1 MGKDG
6 FIWWQGV
13 VEDRHDP
20 LFLGRCRI
28 RILGWHTE
36 DKVEQPTVS
45 LPWAFPIQP
54 ITSAAMTGVGTSP
67 TGPVEGTWVVGFFR
81 DGEAAQEPVFFGT
94 LGGIPEDQAPDP
106 SKFIGFADPRVEA
119 ADEEHPFALTNK
131 RLLSYVDADED
142 ARVPRAPRLISH
154 FGPSKKLSGDDLKPK
169 NIREIKQNESGII
182 ADGAPTQVILEEY
195 ASRSAYPDINFMYE
209 PTTPRSA
216 RGLFGNYPTTGPL
229 SSTGIVGQKM
239 EWRKQLG
246 QGYGVAENPKDK
258 WNEPDPKAIY
268 GAKYPYNHVTQTE
281 SGHLIEMD
289 DTPGKERLHWYHRAG
304 TFTEIGALGHRIT
317 KVVSEDFKV
326 NLMNDYHRVVGSKYE
341 NIGGKLDVVSAKYFH
356 KCKSGVFKV
365 EAQGDIIFDNP
376 TANFTV
382 NSKNIILDAAGGTF
396 TMKGKSFERIV
407 KASKAT
413 DKIDGDSTVK
423 VGGKQS
429 VRAGSLAFSS
439 RGSSGITAGGA
450 INLVATDNI
459 AESSMNLIG
468 GVMGIPA
475 RSFKAGMGDILFETA
490 LLGGVTLNVAPEGL
504 LGQIAI
510 SKLGEI
516 TLTIGGGLASITVG
530 LTGIVLDYLGL
541 STIELGPAGVEI
553 KGLSTLMEGTLSCDV
568 KGLNTTVEGSVGVT
582 LKGLTASVKGDVS
595 AKVEGVLAN
604 LEASGVATVKGSATM
619 IG

>member
-154 FGPSKKLSGDDLKPK
+154 FGPSKKLSGDALKPK

-258 WNEPDPKAIY
+258 WNEPDPKAMY

-341 NIGGKLDVVSAKYFH
+341 NIGGKLDVVSAK
-356 KCKSGVFKV
+356 
-365 EAQGDIIFDNP
+365 
-376 TANFTV
+376 
-382 NSKNIILDAAGGTF
+382 
-396 TMKGKSFERIV
+396 
-407 KASKAT
+407 
-413 DKIDGDSTVK
+413 
-423 VGGKQS
+423 
-429 VRAGSLAFSS
+429 
-439 RGSSGITAGGA
+439 
-450 INLVATDNI
+450 
-459 AESSMNLIG
+459 
-468 GVMGIPA
+468 
-475 RSFKAGMGDILFETA
+475 
-490 LLGGVTLNVAPEGL
+490 
-504 LGQIAI
+504 
-510 SKLGEI
+510 
-516 TLTIGGGLASITVG
+516 
-530 LTGIVLDYLGL
+530 
-541 STIELGPAGVEI
+541 
-553 KGLSTLMEGTLSCDV
+553 
-568 KGLNTTVEGSVGVT
+568 
-582 LKGLTASVKGDVS
+582 
-595 AKVEGVLAN
+595 
-604 LEASGVATVKGSATM
+604 
-619 IG
+619 